1 MADNILMAYHI
12 VLDPNDRTKH
22 VLNTKKLYKWRI
34 TDKTKGTPVIGNVA
48 LVKTKFSKRVPVMIY
63 ATEEV
68 ANDLSNLQ
76 PVKIFTTNRDQE
88 AVNKAFDNL
97 LK

>member
-63 ATEEV
+63 ATKEV